1 MSADPIIYCL
11 ENLTDYRQFERLC
24 TDVMSQSGFP
34 DIELLGGS
42 NDGGRDAIHV
52 SRQNPADITLF
63 AYSVRPDWQNKL
75 RNEDCKRIQEEKHQL
90 NRLVFA
96 CTSSIPSTQNT
107 AVKQKVL
114 DTFGWRLELFDLE
127 RLRTRLA
134 GELRHLL
141 AQHSAIFSP
150 PFFPTRGGLS
160 LSECRDTLIID
171 HHVSDHALATW
182 LARRLQLCGHRVW
195 CYGTAPLASEDAD
208 GTMRLLISQRA
219 SRFLPILSAASIG
232 DIDFVGRCAVAV
244 GVEGLVLP
252 CFSGAIDRTTLPSK
266 VQQLAGSD
274 FTCGWAA
281 GLKGVTEALEAHG
294 IRPALTADQGKIVA
308 LRSYVPQPVTKDS
321 PEPVYANTFSVTVPD
336 AILVCELAQEMSDA
350 DKATL
355 RRSWA
360 FVEADARTLLAF
372 ENPPGSVPLAQNLRL
387 AGYDWR
393 HYEYRHNKRSTDVV
407 KELIRRSL
415 EVACVTAGLQ
425 WCDDRRKFYFPAG
438 AKRQRFLPFTHV
450 DGRRTRIAATGEN
463 KYGSGDRAAT
473 FLYQLCPTFRAGYD
487 EAGGW
492 WVTMRIYVRITD
504 TAGVPYKNKAIA
516 RRRKKVTKTWWN
528 KEWFARTLAVMQA
541 LASGGTE
548 IAVGSGGGRLAV
560 SRQPLEWDCPVAI
573 DYKAVEK
580 IGDFQE
586 EMASLRYVDDESDG
600 DEEEARD
607 E

>member
-63 AYSVRPDWQNKL
+63 AYSVRVDWQNKL
-75 RNEDCKRIQEEKHQL
+75 LNEDCKRIQEEKHQL
-90 NRLVFA
+90 KRLVFA
-96 CTSSIPSTQNT
+96 CTSGIPSTQNA

-114 DTFGWRLELFDLE
+114 DTFGWTLELFDLE

-208 GTMRLLISQRA
+208 GSIRLLISQRA
-219 SRFLPILSAASIG
+219 SRFLPILSAASIA
-232 DIDFVGRCAVAV
+232 DIDFVGRCAVTA
-244 GVEGLVLP
+244 GIEGLVLP
-252 CFSGAIDRTTLPSK
+252 CFSGAIDRTKLPSK
-266 VQQLAGSD
+266 VQELAGTD
-274 FTCGWAA
+274 FTCGWAV

-294 IRPALTADQGKIVA
+294 IRPALTGDQGKIIA
-308 LRSYVPQPVTKDS
+308 LRSYVPQPVTKES
-321 PEPVYANTFSVTVPD
+321 PERVYANTFSVTVPD

-372 ENPPGSVPLAQNLRL
+372 DNPPDSVPLAESPRL
-387 AGYDWR
+387 ASYDWR
-393 HYEYRHNKRSTDVV
+393 YYRYGHNKRSTDVV

-415 EVACVTAGLQ
+415 EVACVAAGLQ
-425 WCDDRRKFYFPAG
+425 WCDDRRKFYFPVG
-438 AKRQRFLPFTHV
+438 ARQQRFLAYTHV
-450 DGRRTRIAATGEN
+450 DGRRTRTAATGEMR
-463 KYGSGDRAAT
+463 YGRGDRAAP
-473 FLYQLCPTFRAGYD
+473 FLYQLCPTFRVGYD

-504 TAGVPYKNKAIA
+504 TAGIPHRKKAIA
-516 RRRKKVTKTWWN
+516 HRRKKVTKAWWN
-528 KEWFARTLAVMQA
+528 KQWFARTLAVMQA
-541 LASGGTE
+541 LANGGTA
-548 IAVGSGGGRLAV
+548 IAVGSGSGRLSV
-560 SRQPLEWDCPVAI
+560 STHPLGWDCPVAI
-573 DYKAVEK
+573 DYEAVEK

-586 EMASLRYVDDESDG
+586 EMASLRYVDDESDADDEEAG
-600 DEEEARD
+600 DE
-607 E
+607 